1 MIPCDL
7 VVLAMGFLRQ
17 KREEVLAALGLP
29 DQENV
34 LIAGDAANGPS
45 LVVRA
50 IADGLQCAEKLM

>member
-1 MIPCDL
+1 
-7 VVLAMGFLRQ
+7 MGFLRQ

-50 IADGLQCAEKLM
+50 IADGLQCVEKLM